1 MLNSKPAFR
10 KKLLLRWSL
19 VAFAD
24 KQIASIF
31 KELELIEKYGSGVRR
46 AIETCVAYG
55 LPEQVSAVLRV
66 QY

>member
-1 MLNSKPAFR
+1 MRVEFKTSFQKEVIA
-10 KKLLLRWSL
+10 SL

-55 LPEQVSAVLRV
+55 LPEPVSAVLRV